1 MTDAMNATQ
10 TTCDDD
16 VMTEIETLV
25 RNGSSQTQAI
35 FCNAVQ
41 VLAFGND
48 GQKSR
53 VFEFAALLEENKVSH
68 DEVLSELKTMALAT
82 KQGRYATEVAA

>member
-1 MTDAMNATQ
+1 MTEIETL
-10 TTCDDD
+10 

-41 VLAFGND
+41 VLAFGNE
-48 GQKSR
+48 GQISR
-53 VFEFAALLEENKVSH
+53 VFEFAALMEGNKVSH
-68 DEVLSELKTMALAT
+68 DEVLRELTKMAFAV
-82 KQGRYATEVAA
+82 KQERYAAEVAA